1 MSWLYSQVL
10 VEEYLGENFLDGE
23 PSVQLNGNLTQQA
36 YCSPD
41 KMTKFYRLSRF
52 GMMFKPLTEDL
63 GMELL
68 TLYLEDSRAKTS
80 VRAEPE
86 KESKEN
92 EAVCGNTWRESF
104 AKFDLNTSSWKTPH
118 YLLIEDSIEFLGIF
132 PRWGMMQNGE
142 CWELEMSEQI
152 TNEIE
157 SGLLV
162 KTSKKKFPTPTC
174 HNSKEAAYPAEY
186 RRRTLS
192 LATHAGGK
200 LNPMWVEWLMGWSI
214 GWTDLKPLVTDKS
227 HYVQQ

>member
-1 MSWLYSQVL
+1 MMSV
-10 VEEYLGENFLDGE
+10 
-23 PSVQLNGNLTQQA
+23 
-36 YCSPD
+36 
-41 KMTKFYRLSRF
+41 
-52 GMMFKPLTEDL
+52 PLTEHP
-63 GMELL
+63 GAEKL
-68 TLYLEDSRAKTS
+68 TSCVEDSLAKTYHQQ
-80 VRAEPE
+80 E
-86 KESKEN
+86 KVQESKDQ
-92 EAVCGNTWRESF
+92 EAVCGSTWRESSV
-104 AKFDLNTSSWKTPH
+104 KFDLNTLSWKTHQCLWEEDLAPS
-118 YLLIEDSIEFLGIF
+118 LLTL
-132 PRWGMMQNGE
+132 PKWGMMQSGE

-192 LATHAGGK
+192 LATYAGGK

-227 HYVQQ
+227 HYVQQWHGKFSQNNQ